1 VEARGMKNIY
11 DYPRQSGPCIV
22 AGNGKHSWPDYHIER
37 LYGKVPVIGCNT
49 NFNHIPCTH
58 AVYQDE
64 HITHI
69 MKKFEGPVFYWTNP
83 TIDLKTQD
91 KDNWYSFGIDMGWT
105 GYMAVRV
112 AHAIGFDLVLT
123 VGMDGWH
130 QGNNKKLQADLAE
143 TNFKITKFAHNENY
157 PVFKFT
163 ELGPPGLP
171 VVSVQEVL
179 GWLQ

>member
-1 VEARGMKNIY
+1 MNAMKTIY
-11 DYPRQSGPCIV
+11 DYPRQKGMALV
-22 AGNGKHSWPDYHIER
+22 VGNGKHSWPDYHIE
-37 LYGKVPVIGCNT
+37 K

-69 MKKFEGPVFYWTNP
+69 MKKFEGPVFYWNNP

-112 AHAIGFDLVLT
+112 AAEIGFEV
-123 VGMDGWH
+123 VAVAGMDGWTRT
-130 QGNNKKLQADLAE
+130 NSPKLQADLAH
-143 TNFKITKFAHNENY
+143 TNWQISKFAHDKDY

-171 VVSVQEVL
+171 IVSVSEVL
-179 GWLQ
+179 KWLQ